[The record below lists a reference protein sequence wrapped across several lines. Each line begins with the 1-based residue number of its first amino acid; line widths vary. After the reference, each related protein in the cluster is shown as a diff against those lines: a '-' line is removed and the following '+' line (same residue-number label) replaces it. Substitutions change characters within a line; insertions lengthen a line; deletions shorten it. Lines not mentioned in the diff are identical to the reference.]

1 MDQLSRAF
9 GMPSP
14 AFFSPTTSLFDLPAA
29 DLPAVMPAM
38 AKSLVRWGQ
47 RPPLSCRRDEKLAL
61 HLSMLAALA
70 CVCMA
75 PG

>member
-14 AFFSPTTSLFDLPAA
+14 AFFSPTTSLFDMPAA
-29 DLPAVMPAM
+29 DLPAAMPAM

-47 RPPLSCRRDEKLAL
+47 RPPLFFFRDEKLAL
-61 HLSMLAALA
+61 NLSMLATLA
-70 CVCMA
+70 CLCTA
-75 PG
+75 